1 MWRTNTFKFCL
12 ILNNCGTV
20 SQVLMDECEDT
31 AAPYPD
37 WIPFDGA
44 NERFMRTPANSRLPP
59 PVILANRTIVFG
71 RTDLKRKRTI

>member
-1 MWRTNTFKFCL
+1 
-12 ILNNCGTV
+12 
-20 SQVLMDECEDT
+20 MDGCEDI
-31 AAPYPD
+31 AARYPE

-44 NERFMRTPANSRLPP
+44 NARFVRTPADSRLPP